1 MLSGELDH
9 TNHLQYCLGDTD
21 NVVPHKYEFCQNY
34 YHLQMYNKKY
44 IYNNICLPQIDHVF
58 FSTFN

>member
-21 NVVPHKYEFCQNY
+21 KVLPHKY
-34 YHLQMYNKKY
+34 
-44 IYNNICLPQIDHVF
+44 DF
-58 FSTFN
+58 FSKLLLSTLYIQHEIFDKFYPIMLY

>member
-21 NVVPHKYEFCQNY
+21 KVLPHKYEFCQNY

-44 IYNNICLPQIDHVF
+44 KYNSICLP
-58 FSTFN
+58 